1 MVVWVL
7 RLSEFQLCK
16 LFLLFLVCIWCL
28 GFRLIDRQEHLI
40 DKLNIKVY
48 LLQKV
53 FELVKVKRVEIVS
66 DPVSGLLLLLSQ
78 GFKQRWLLA
87 VFVRVT
93 FNLLEERLL
102 LLLLNTAE
110 VGRRRLLVLR
120 RGL

>member
-16 LFLLFLVCIWCL
+16 LFLLFLVSIGCL
-28 GFRLIDRQEHLI
+28 GFGLIDRQKHLI

-66 DPVSGLLLLLSQ
+66 DPVSGLLLLFSQ

>member
-7 RLSEFQLCK
+7 RLSEFELCK
-16 LFLLFLVCIWCL
+16 LFLLFLVSIGLGCL
-28 GFRLIDRQEHLI
+28 GFWLIDRQEHLV
-40 DKLNIKVY
+40 DKLNVKVD

-53 FELVKVKRVEIVS
+53 FELVEVERVEIVS

-93 FNLLEERLL
+93 FNRLVERRLL
-102 LLLLNTAE
+102 LLLSTAE
-110 VGRRRLLVLR
+110 VGM
-120 RGL
+120 RGAC